1 MEVGFYG
8 KLPSHGDFLR
18 RRVDDD
24 FLRIWDEWLQQSL
37 TASRSALGDGWLD
50 VYLTS
55 PVWRFACDAG
65 LFGKR
70 GFAGVVAPSVDRVGR
85 YFPLT
90 VVFEIPERAQPFM
103 VAQRAEAWFD
113 RIERLIL
120 ETLAQEHVDLE
131 FFDEQLVA
139 SAADLERRSWNSAV
153 EVDWREAAE
162 IAGSTRAQWHVPL
175 GAATSLPVLTE
186 QLLYAR
192 LRATHAP
199 LTLLWTEGSARIEPC
214 CLLMA
219 GLPAPASFTAL
230 LNGEWA
236 HEGWRCIGANV
247 LEAPAH
253 TDTWVSKDRP
263 LRFVSSGLSNT
274 GKVRSI
280 NQDAFIERADIG
292 VWAVADGMGGH
303 EHGEI
308 ASRMVCDALADLMP
322 GATLDATVEAI
333 QERWQRVNGYLH
345 RVATREINPVQCGS
359 TAVALAT
366 RGPRCAVI
374 WAGDSRAYRLRN
386 GELTQLSR
394 DHVFEYSHADGFE
407 SHAITRA
414 VGGEATLDLDVVNDR
429 VHAGDR
435 YLLCSDGL
443 THEIDDAAI
452 KHILAN
458 NPLET
463 CAQQLIEAA
472 LSAGGRDN
480 VSVIVIDA
488 LPADTL

>member
-24 FLRIWDEWLQQSL
+24 FLRIWDEWLQQSMA
-37 TASRSALGDGWLD
+37 ASRAALGEGWLD

-55 PVWRFACDAG
+55 PAWRFACDAG
-65 LFGKR
+65 LFGRK

-90 VVFEIPERAQPFM
+90 VVFEIPEHAQPFM
-103 VAQRAEAWFD
+103 VAQRGEAWFD

-131 FFDEQLVA
+131 LFDEQLIA
-139 SAADLERRSWNSAV
+139 SATDLELRSWTSAI
-153 EVDWREAAE
+153 EVDFRQAAE
-162 IAGSTRAQWHVPL
+162 VAGSTRAQWHVPL
-175 GAATSLPVLTE
+175 GSATSMSVLTE

-214 CLLMA
+214 CLLMS
-219 GLPAPASFTAL
+219 GLPAPASFTAV

-236 HEGWRCIGANV
+236 HEGWHCIDAKV
-247 LEAPAH
+247 SEAPAH
-253 TDTWVSKDRP
+253 TDTWVSSDHPVRY
-263 LRFVSSGLSNT
+263 VSAGLTDT
-274 GKVRSI
+274 GKTRSV

-308 ASRMVCDALADLMP
+308 ASRMVCDALADLIP
-322 GATLDATVEAI
+322 AGTLDATVEAI
-333 QERWQRVNGYLH
+333 VERWRRVNGYLH
-345 RVATREINPVQCGS
+345 RVATREINPVQSGS
-359 TAVALAT
+359 TAVALVT
-366 RGPRCAVI
+366 RGARCAVV
-374 WAGDSRAYRLRN
+374 WAGDSRAYRLRD
-386 GELTQLSR
+386 GKLTQLSR
-394 DHVFEYSHADGFE
+394 DHVFGAEFPGAIE
-407 SHAITRA
+407 SYAITRA

-429 VHAGDR
+429 VRPGDR
-435 YLLCSDGL
+435 FLLCSDGL
-443 THEIDDAAI
+443 THEIDDDAI
-452 KHILAN
+452 RNILAN
-458 NPLET
+458 NPLEA
-463 CAQQLIEAA
+463 CPRKLVEAA

-488 LPADTL
+488 LPADTV